1 MRVKIDDVIDSLAL
15 MYDIVGEEKFLE
27 IVKMYGGSNVYI
39 PTYKS
44 VIRNCRN
51 REIISRFNGVNTA
64 QLSREYGISV
74 THIKNIIKGI

>member
-74 THIKNIIKGI
+74 THIKNIVKGI

>member
-1 MRVKIDDVIDSLAL
+1 MKVKIDDVIDGLAL

-44 VIRNCRN
+44 VIRNYRN
-51 REIISRFNGVNTA
+51 REIISKFNGVNAA

-74 THIKNIIKGI
+74 THIKNIVNGI

>member
-1 MRVKIDDVIDSLAL
+1 MKVKIDDVIDSLAL

-44 VIRNCRN
+44 VIRNYRN
-51 REIISRFNGVNTA
+51 REIISKFNGVNAA

-74 THIKNIIKGI
+74 THIKNIVNGI

>member
-44 VIRNCRN
+44 VIRNCR
-51 REIISRFNGVNTA
+51 IGT
-64 QLSREYGISV
+64 
-74 THIKNIIKGI
+74 

>member
-64 QLSREYGISV
+64 QLSGSMGLVLLI
-74 THIKNIIKGI
+74 

>member
-51 REIISRFNGVNTA
+51 REIISRFNGVNAA

-74 THIKNIIKGI
+74 THIKNRLC